1 MVLNAIR
8 SGLIA
13 HVAKI
18 SDCSS
23 LEILTPKKMLQRLLI
38 APAQRKAGNASEKLL
53 NKIQQIMYF
62 LCIDQK
68 KLLKDYITI

>member
-1 MVLNAIR
+1 
-8 SGLIA
+8 
-13 HVAKI
+13 
-18 SDCSS
+18 
-23 LEILTPKKMLQRLLI
+23 MLQRLLI

-68 KLLKDYITI
+68 KLLKDYIKIWWIQ

>member
-1 MVLNAIR
+1 MKVEKWFLNAAR
-8 SGLIA
+8 SELIA

-18 SDCSS
+18 SDYSS
-23 LEILTPKKMLQRLLI
+23 LKILTPKKMFQRLLI

-53 NKIQQIMYF
+53 NKIRQIMYF

-68 KLLKDYITI
+68 KNY

>member
-1 MVLNAIR
+1 
-8 SGLIA
+8 
-13 HVAKI
+13 
-18 SDCSS
+18 
-23 LEILTPKKMLQRLLI
+23 MLQRLLI

-62 LCIDQK
+62 LCIGQK